1 VRKKES
7 LEELEKDV
15 WPPPDESATGLVKR
29 ANILRKKSINDFTH
43 ADYRFMI
50 TQQMGTTYLLPN
62 TLKILV
68 DEPFIESEY
77 YPGDLLESVLNVQ
90 QDLLNSNYNTT
101 SILAI
106 RLNETRSEW
115 DRACDKYDGNLSIP
129 RALERKISEFI
140 LNFLSIQSKP
150 NETPA

>member
-1 VRKKES
+1 VRNKES

-15 WPPPDESATGLVKR
+15 WPPPDESATGLIKR
-29 ANILRKKSINDFTH
+29 AHILRKKSINDFTH

-50 TQQMGTTYLLPN
+50 TQQMGTTYFLPN
-62 TLKILV
+62 ALKILV

-77 YPGDLLESVLNVQ
+77 YPGDLLASVLNVQ
-90 QDLLNSNYNTT
+90 NDLLDANQNTA
-101 SILAI
+101 SALAMM
-106 RLNETRSEW
+106 LNETRSEW
-115 DRACDKYDGNLSIP
+115 DRMCDKYDGNISLP

-140 LNFLSIQSKP
+140 LNFLPIQSKS